1 MLHCVHRA
9 SCARYFLIAVA
20 ATLTACQ
27 MTKSP
32 PAPALLTQ
40 PPVATHVFTLR
51 AEHDN
56 VVGYLQV
63 THAHAEDT
71 LSDIARRFN
80 IGYEEIARANPA
92 VDPWLPREGTPVI
105 LPTQFVLPAAPHSG
119 VVINLAALR
128 LYYYPPA
135 KKGEPQTVIT
145 HPIGIGQIGWST
157 PVGITKITRKKA
169 DPIWYPP
176 ASVRKEHAEDGE
188 TLPAKVGPGPDNPL
202 GRYAF
207 TLDWP
212 SYLIHGTNQP
222 YGVGL
227 RASHGCIRLY
237 PEDIAQLFDEIPIG
251 TKVSVVNQ
259 PQVYGLRGDTLYL
272 QSYPV
277 LDDYE
282 TKANN
287 KARSAKT
294 EMAKV
299 SATATKATVP
309 TKTAAPTKTIAK
321 AQPIEIAAVDQAID
335 KTGAVNKFIIN
346 KTLVDEL
353 IKNPNGVALP
363 VSQPQMTLD
372 QFVAAAPRVENRVP
386 DNATWDG
393 ME

>member
-1 MLHCVHRA
+1 MTLKKIAMPPHFFRVGVNPI
-9 SCARYFLIAVA
+9 LIAVA
-20 ATLTACQ
+20 ALLSACQ
-27 MTKSP
+27 TTQSP
-32 PAPALLTQ
+32 PAPSLLLQ

-51 AEHDN
+51 GEHDD
-56 VVGYLQV
+56 VVGHLQV
-63 THAHAEDT
+63 TRAHAEDT

-80 IGYEEIARANPA
+80 VGYEEVVRANPK
-92 VDPWLPREGTPVI
+92 VDPWLPREGTPVV
-105 LPTQFVLPAAPHSG
+105 LPTQFVLPDAPHSG

-145 HPIGIGQIGWST
+145 HPIGIGQVGWST
-157 PVGITKITRKKA
+157 PAGNTKIIRKRA
-169 DPIWYPP
+169 DPVWYPP

-188 TLPAKVGPGPDNPL
+188 TLPAKIGPGPDNPL

-237 PEDIAQLFDEIPIG
+237 PEDIAQLYDLIPVG
-251 TKVSVVNQ
+251 TKVTVVNQ
-259 PQVYGLRGDTLYL
+259 PQVYGYRGDTLYL

-277 LDDYE
+277 LDDYAG
-282 TKANN
+282 KAAAQKN
-287 KARSAKT
+287 KNGDAKT
-294 EMAKV
+294 STAKAVPAKTTPAKV
-299 SATATKATVP
+299 TEAKDAAAFITATNSG
-309 TKTAAPTKTIAK
+309 AK
-321 AQPIEIAAVDQAID
+321 NIVVD
-335 KTGAVNKFIIN
+335 

-353 IKNPNGVALP
+353 LKNPNGVAMP
-363 VSQPQMTLD
+363 ISQPQITFEKL
-372 QFVAAAPRVENRVP
+372 VASAPRVENRVP

-393 ME
+393 VE

>member
-1 MLHCVHRA
+1 MLHCIHRA
-9 SCARYFLIAVA
+9 SCARYFFIAVVA
-20 ATLTACQ
+20 GLSACQ

-32 PAPALLTQ
+32 PVLLAQ

-51 AEHDN
+51 AEHDD
-56 VVGYLQV
+56 VVGHLQV
-63 THAHAEDT
+63 TRAHAEDT

-80 IGYEEIARANPA
+80 IGYEEIARANPG

-105 LPTQFVLPAAPHSG
+105 LPTQFVLPDAPHSG

-128 LYYYPPA
+128 LYYYPPT

-157 PVGITKITRKKA
+157 PVGTTKITRKKA
-169 DPIWYPP
+169 DPTWYPP
-176 ASVRKEHAEDGE
+176 SSVRREHAEDGE
-188 TLPAKVGPGPDNPL
+188 TLPAQVGPGPDNPL

-237 PEDIAQLFDEIPIG
+237 PEDIAQLFDQLPVG
-251 TKVSVVNQ
+251 TKVTVVNQ
-259 PQVYGLRGDTLYL
+259 SQVYGLRGDTLYL

-277 LDDYE
+277 LDDYA

-287 KARSAKT
+287 KTKSAKADAVKT
-294 EMAKV
+294 PLAKV
-299 SATATKATVP
+299 TATK
-309 TKTAAPTKTIAK
+309 
-321 AQPIEIAAVDQAID
+321 IAAVKAQSADIASANRAID
-335 KTGAVNKFIIN
+335 KTV
-346 KTLVDEL
+346 VDEL
-353 IKNPNGVALP
+353 IKNSNGIALP
-363 VSQPQMTLD
+363 ISQPQMTLD
-372 QFVAAAPRVENRVP
+372 KFVAAAPRVENRVP

-393 ME
+393 VE